1 MKRKTGIKTVWITG
15 DQCSKNNTALIAADN
30 ANSVILMIES
40 IARGNML
47 KYHKKKLVLIYS
59 CMRHFA
65 EELRQDGWEVDYHRE
80 APDFR
85 SALNEHIER
94 YKPQSF
100 LFMEQSEYGASEKL
114 AKMIGNI
121 DVQVTPHCNFI
132 STAAE
137 FEKLHKSPD
146 SRVTMESFYHV
157 MRKKTGIL
165 MDGEQ
170 PRGGAWN
177 FDKSNRQPPGK
188 DLKTHALKRFPP
200 DRITLD
206 VITMVEKYFAEHPGT
221 TDDWHY
227 AVTREDA
234 QLAAAD
240 FFDHRLDEF
249 GPHQD
254 AMLHGK
260 PFLNHSVLSP
270 YVNVCLLHPLELC
283 REAESRLLRNEAQLA
298 SVEGFV
304 RQLIGWREFVWR
316 VYWRMMPEM
325 KSKNGLNATEPL
337 PDFFWTGDTRMRCLK
352 DAIDTTIQHGYAHHI
367 VRLMLLGNFALVAGL
382 DPLETNNWFASMYID
397 GYDWVMVP
405 NVIGMSLHADG
416 GYVGTKPYAASA
428 NYINKMSDYCRKC
441 PYDPKSATGDDAC
454 PFNALYWDFLM
465 RNEET
470 FAQNHRMS
478 MIMKGLSAKS
488 GDWRYGI
495 SNKADQLRESGWK

>member
-1 MKRKTGIKTVWITG
+1 
-15 DQCSKNNTALIAADN
+15 
-30 ANSVILMIES
+30 
-40 IARGNML
+40 
-47 KYHKKKLVLIYS
+47 
-59 CMRHFA
+59 
-65 EELRQDGWEVDYHRE
+65 
-80 APDFR
+80 
-85 SALNEHIER
+85 
-94 YKPQSF
+94 
-100 LFMEQSEYGASEKL
+100 
-114 AKMIGNI
+114 
-121 DVQVTPHCNFI
+121 
-132 STAAE
+132 
-137 FEKLHKSPD
+137 
-146 SRVTMESFYHV
+146 
-157 MRKKTGIL
+157 
-165 MDGEQ
+165 
-170 PRGGAWN
+170 
-177 FDKSNRQPPGK
+177 
-188 DLKTHALKRFPP
+188 
-200 DRITLD
+200 
-206 VITMVEKYFAEHPGT
+206 MVEKYFAEHPGT